1 MRILLV
7 EDDLD
12 LAESLKRRLQKAG
25 YVVEMAHNGTDGQFL
40 GDEEVFDAIV
50 LDLGLPEIAGLDV
63 LKHWRERRNTVP
75 VLILTARDAW
85 HERVDGLNAG
95 ADDYLG
101 KPFHADEVIARL
113 QAIVR
118 RTVGKAD
125 NVLEWNGVQLLLSEQ
140 QAIDQNGQLI
150 ALTAI
155 DFRLLRQFMMHPDT
169 VHSKN
174 QLSEQVYEE
183 DRIKDSNVIE
193 VYVNRLRNYFGKDF
207 IKTQWGK
214 GYRIGP
220 VDK

>member
-12 LAESLKRRLQKAG
+12 QAEGLKRSLQKAG

-40 GDEEVFDAIV
+40 GDEEQFDAVV
-50 LDLGLPEIAGLDV
+50 LDLGLPEIPGLDV
-63 LKHWRERRNTVP
+63 LRHWRAKGNHVP
-75 VLILTARDAW
+75 VIILTARDAW

-113 QAIVR
+113 QAVVR

-125 NVLEWNGVQLLLSEQ
+125 NVLEWKGVRLLLAEQ
-140 QAIDQNGQLI
+140 QAIAQDGRLI
-150 ALTAI
+150 TLTST
-155 DFRLLRQFMMHPDT
+155 DFRLLRHFMMYPDK
-169 VHSKN
+169 VHSKSY
-174 QLSEQVYEE
+174 LSEQVYEE
-183 DRIKDSNVIE
+183 EQIKDSNVIE

-214 GYRIGP
+214 GYRIGE
-220 VDK
+220 

>member
-12 LAESLKRRLQKAG
+12 QAEGLKRSLQKAG

-40 GDEEVFDAIV
+40 GDEEQFDAVV
-50 LDLGLPEIAGLDV
+50 LDLGLPEIPGLDV
-63 LKHWRERRNTVP
+63 LRHWRQKGNHVP
-75 VLILTARDAW
+75 VIILTARDAW

-113 QAIVR
+113 QAVVR
-118 RTVGKAD
+118 RTLGKAD
-125 NVLEWNGVQLLLSEQ
+125 NVLEWKGVRLLLAEQ
-140 QAIDQNGQLI
+140 QAIAQDGRLI
-150 ALTAI
+150 SLTST
-155 DFRLLRQFMMHPDT
+155 DFRLLRHFMMYPDK
-169 VHSKN
+169 VHSKSY
-174 QLSEQVYEE
+174 LSEQVYEE
-183 DRIKDSNVIE
+183 EQIKDSNVIE

-214 GYRIGP
+214 GYRIGE
-220 VDK
+220 

>member
-7 EDDLD
+7 EDDLEQ
-12 LAESLKRRLQKAG
+12 AEALKRSLQKAG

-40 GDEEVFDAIV
+40 GDEEQFDAVI
-50 LDLGLPEIAGLDV
+50 LDLGLPEIPGLEV
-63 LKHWRERRNTVP
+63 LRHWRQKGNHVP
-75 VLILTARDAW
+75 VIILTARDAW

-113 QAIVR
+113 QAVVR

-125 NVLEWNGVQLLLSEQ
+125 NVLEWKGVRLLLAEQ
-140 QAIDQNGQLI
+140 QAIAQDGRVI
-150 ALTAI
+150 TLTST
-155 DFRLLRQFMMHPDT
+155 DFRLLRHFMMYPDK
-169 VHSKN
+169 VHSKSY
-174 QLSEQVYEE
+174 LSEQVYEE
-183 DRIKDSNVIE
+183 EQIKDSNVIE

-214 GYRIGP
+214 GYRIGE
-220 VDK
+220 

>member
-7 EDDLD
+7 EDDLEQ
-12 LAESLKRRLQKAG
+12 AEGLKRSLQKAG

-40 GDEEVFDAIV
+40 GDEEQFDAVI
-50 LDLGLPEIAGLDV
+50 LDLGLPEIPGLEV
-63 LKHWRERRNTVP
+63 LRHWRKKGNHVP
-75 VLILTARDAW
+75 VIILTARDAW

-113 QAIVR
+113 QAVVR

-125 NVLEWNGVQLLLSEQ
+125 NVLEWHGVRLLLAEQ
-140 QAIDQNGQLI
+140 QAIAQDGRVI
-150 ALTAI
+150 SLTST
-155 DFRLLRQFMMHPDT
+155 DFRLLRHFMMYPDK
-169 VHSKN
+169 VHSKSY
-174 QLSEQVYEE
+174 LSEQVYEE
-183 DRIKDSNVIE
+183 DQIKDSNVIE

-214 GYRIGP
+214 GYRIGE
-220 VDK
+220 